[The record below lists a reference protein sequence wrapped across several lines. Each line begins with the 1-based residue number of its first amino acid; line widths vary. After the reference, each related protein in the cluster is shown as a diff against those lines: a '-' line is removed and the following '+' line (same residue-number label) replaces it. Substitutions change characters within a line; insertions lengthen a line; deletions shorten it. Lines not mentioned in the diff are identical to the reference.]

1 MAGSGGG
8 RLGVFE
14 GGAPEPGHC
23 QCAERARQVPE
34 FPAKIPILIASQA
47 GTRGLKR
54 GNLPF
59 STFLANLHLQ

>member
-1 MAGSGGG
+1 M
-8 RLGVFE
+8 
-14 GGAPEPGHC
+14 
-23 QCAERARQVPE
+23 QVPE